1 MAIQIEQRKQSRYR
15 VGPICSSPYP
25 AHMHDP
31 VEIAVVRKG
40 YVNMTVNGT
49 AYAMGPNTV
58 MIVFPGMIHS
68 YDSVSEDVEG
78 LFVGFSPD
86 AVDEFRNTLIT
97 MWPVV
102 PMLEISECPAE
113 TEEAVEKLEEYSKA
127 EGPCPLLLSYIHLLA
142 ACLFTEFEL
151 VSSEEMNQGNFMY
164 KVLYYIQQH
173 SHENLTLESVAKEMG
188 IGKSHLSHLFSQ
200 KLRINFRRFL
210 NTIRIE
216 KACIL
221 LQDTDMSIKEICYET
236 GFESTRTFHRVFLE
250 EQKITPVEFRSRM
263 RRGNMIRLREVENPP
278 A

>member
-1 MAIQIEQRKQSRYR
+1 
-15 VGPICSSPYP
+15 
-25 AHMHDP
+25 MHDP
-31 VEIAVVRKG
+31 VEIAIVRKG

-49 AYAMGPNTV
+49 VYAMKPGTV

-68 YDSVSEDVEG
+68 YDSVSEDAEG

-86 AVDEFRNTLIT
+86 AVDEFRNILIT
-97 MWPVV
+97 MWPVK
-102 PMLEISECPAE
+102 PMLKISECPAE
-113 TEEAVEKLEEYSKA
+113 TEEAVEKLEEYSKE
-127 EGPCPLLLSYIHLLA
+127 EGAHPLLLSYIHLLA
-142 ACLFTEFEL
+142 ACLFTKLEL
-151 VSSEEMNQGNFMY
+151 VSSEKMNQGNFMY

-188 IGKSHLSHLFSQ
+188 VGKSHLSHLFSL
-200 KLRINFRRFL
+200 KLKINFRRFL
-210 NTIRIE
+210 NTIRVE

-250 EQKITPVEFRSRM
+250 EQKITPVEFRNRM
-263 RRGNMIRLREVENPP
+263 RRGSMLRIREAENPP